1 MENTSGIFFDNVSF
15 AYNDRPPVIGGLSLH
30 LPQEP
35 TVIVGPNGCGKTT
48 FLLLAAARLLPD
60 EGHITL
66 GGRDT
71 RDFNNRNAAT
81 AEELNR
87 MCSFV
92 YQNMEFDSP
101 ENAGKLLDSV
111 WNDGRGTMG
120 AGDELKNHIISVLD
134 LKSEQKK
141 ALDELSKGAM
151 QRLVLAFALFY
162 GSRYLIL
169 DEPTFAMEDK
179 QKRNALALVRELSEN
194 EKFPVYLAI
203 HEIDQAR
210 GFGKS
215 AVLFGQDG
223 QILVGKTKNV
233 LSDSNLEKAYNA
245 PINTLYR
252 REQLWRDVLNR
263 TPDELKGLD
272 GKGSVKVL
280 D

>member
-1 MENTSGIFFDNVSF
+1 MFKRTGDLSGGQQSRV
-15 AYNDRPPVIGGLSLH
+15 
-30 LPQEP
+30 
-35 TVIVGPNGCGKTT
+35 
-48 FLLLAAARLLPD
+48 LLA
-60 EGHITL
+60 
-66 GGRDT
+66 
-71 RDFNNRNAAT
+71 
-81 AEELNR
+81 
-87 MCSFV
+87 
-92 YQNMEFDSP
+92 
-101 ENAGKLLDSV
+101 
-111 WNDGRGTMG
+111 
-120 AGDELKNHIISVLD
+120 
-134 LKSEQKK
+134 
-141 ALDELSKGAM
+141 
-151 QRLVLAFALFY
+151 RLVW
-162 GSRYLIL
+162 SEPQVLIL

-252 REQLWRDVLNR
+252 REPLWRDVLNR